1 MGLYIKRALLLLL
14 LLQIGMQ
21 TRADFY
27 YFLNHKEKTA
37 YRINS
42 ITWNLEKLKR
52 EGEWIVLNRIKLDSA
67 TTTSLAKNIEIN
79 QISSDVPNHV
89 YFSANCT
96 NQFYR
101 LDLKSM
107 IFNRM
112 DKTFYRGDNCHAYH
126 FFRKGVLHS
135 VGGYGFWR
143 TNNHIIYF
151 DEKSKEWEAYS
162 STGTPPQGIYGGF
175 VAYLPEKDELISFMN
190 YSHDVNVNNGTF
202 FRDKAIYTYSFKTN
216 KWSQRGSVY
225 SKFFLELFD
234 KTNLDPHNG
243 NYFTGK
249 YFIMPAIPFSGFQEY
264 YAIDART
271 LEIFNFKDNVNRLTK
286 FSIYP
291 HENNVN
297 EVLRNKE
304 LVLNIRP
311 NQSENV
317 VYVDGQLEN
326 LDALFLNAKSAGFI
340 YEEIWYQSESFTW
353 FLCFLIISLIVLGVL
368 KKGKSLFFKRFTYA
382 NELKFSGDLVN
393 KTTIFLL
400 KRLVETYET
409 GGIDVDETNS
419 ILGLTTLAHDAQ
431 RYKRS
436 AIVKEANVK
445 LALLTNCHDT
455 IQRQDSELDRRQKR
469 YMINSMAIKSIKEFI
484 KS

>member
-1 MGLYIKRALLLLL
+1 
-14 LLQIGMQ
+14 
-21 TRADFY
+21 
-27 YFLNHKEKTA
+27 
-37 YRINS
+37 
-42 ITWNLEKLKR
+42 
-52 EGEWIVLNRIKLDSA
+52 
-67 TTTSLAKNIEIN
+67 
-79 QISSDVPNHV
+79 
-89 YFSANCT
+89 
-96 NQFYR
+96 
-101 LDLKSM
+101 M

-175 VAYLPEKDELISFMN
+175 VAYIPEKDELISFMN
-190 YSHDVNVNNGTF
+190 YSHDVNVNNGAF
-202 FRDKAIYTYSFKTN
+202 FRDKAIYRYSFKNN
-216 KWSQRGSVY
+216 KWVQIGSVY
-225 SKFFLELFD
+225 SKMFLELFD
-234 KTNLDPHNG
+234 KTNPDPHNG
-243 NYFTGK
+243 HYFTGK

-264 YAIDART
+264 YAINART
-271 LEIFNFKDNVNRLTK
+271 LEIFNFKDYANRLTR
-286 FSIYP
+286 FNIYS
-291 HENNVN
+291 HESKVN

-311 NQSENV
+311 NQSEKV
-317 VYVDGQLEN
+317 VYVDSQLEN
-326 LDALFLNAKSAGFI
+326 VDALFLNLKSVGFI
-340 YEEIWYQSESFTW
+340 NEQIWYQSEMFNWYLS
-353 FLCFLIISLIVLGVL
+353 LLLIAIIVLGVL
-368 KKGKSLFFKRFTYA
+368 KKGKSLFFKRFKYA
-382 NELKFSGDLVN
+382 NELKFSGNLVN
-393 KTTIFLL
+393 KSTIFLL
-400 KRLVETYET
+400 KRLVETYAT

-455 IQRQDSELDRRQKR
+455 IQRQDSDLDRRQKR
-469 YMINSMAIKSIKEFI
+469 YMINSLAINAVKDFLKP
-484 KS
+484 

>member
-1 MGLYIKRALLLLL
+1 MGLYIKRAFLLLLL
-14 LLQIGMQ
+14 LHIGMQ

-67 TTTSLAKNIEIN
+67 TNTSLAKNIEIN

-216 KWSQRGSVY
+216 KWSNRGSVY

-326 LDALFLNAKSAGFI
+326 LDALFLNAKSVGFI

-469 YMINSMAIKSIKEFI
+469 YMINPIAINSIKEFI

>member
-1 MGLYIKRALLLLL
+1 MGLYIKRAFLLVI
-14 LLQIGMQ
+14 LLQIGLQ

-27 YFLNHKEKTA
+27 YFLHHKDKTA

-42 ITWNLEKLKR
+42 VNWNLEKLQS
-52 EGEWIVLNRIKLDSA
+52 EGKWVVLNRIKLDSA
-67 TTTSLAKNIEIN
+67 TRTSLPVNIEIN
-79 QISSDVPNHV
+79 QIPSEDLNQV

-101 LDLKSM
+101 FDLKSM

-175 VAYLPEKDELISFMN
+175 VAYIPEKDELISFMN
-190 YSHDVNVNNGTF
+190 YSHDVNLNNGTF
-202 FRDKAIYTYSFKTN
+202 FRDKAIYRYSFKNN
-216 KWSQRGSVY
+216 KWVQIGSVY
-225 SKFFLELFD
+225 SKMFLELFD
-234 KTNLDPHNG
+234 KTNPDPHNG
-243 NYFTGK
+243 HYFTGK

-264 YAIDART
+264 YAINART
-271 LEIFNFKDNVNRLTK
+271 LEIFNFKDYANRLTR
-286 FSIYP
+286 FNIYS
-291 HENNVN
+291 HESKVI
-297 EVLRNKE
+297 EVLRNNE

-311 NQSENV
+311 NQSEDV
-317 VYVDGQLEN
+317 VYVDSQLEN
-326 LDALFLNAKSAGFI
+326 VDALFLNLKSVGFI
-340 YEEIWYQSESFTW
+340 NEQIWYQSEMFNWYLS
-353 FLCFLIISLIVLGVL
+353 LLLIAIIVWGVL
-368 KKGKSLFFKRFTYA
+368 KKGKSLFFKRFKYA
-382 NELKFSGDLVN
+382 NELKFSGNLIN
-393 KTTIFLL
+393 KSTIFLL
-400 KRLVETYET
+400 KRLVDTYTT

-419 ILGLTTLAHDAQ
+419 ILRLTTLAHDSQ

-455 IQRQDSELDRRQKR
+455 IQRQDSDLDRRQKR
-469 YMINSMAIKSIKEFI
+469 YMINSLAINAVKDFLKP
-484 KS
+484 

>member
-1 MGLYIKRALLLLL
+1 MGLYIKRAFLLLL

-67 TTTSLAKNIEIN
+67 TNTSLAKNIEIN

-353 FLCFLIISLIVLGVL
+353 FLCFLIISFIVLGVL
-368 KKGKSLFFKRFTYA
+368 KKGKSLFFKRFKYA

>member
-1 MGLYIKRALLLLL
+1 MGLYIKRAFLLVI
-14 LLQIGMQ
+14 LLQIGLQ

-27 YFLNHKEKTA
+27 YFLHHKDKIA
-37 YRINS
+37 NRINS
-42 ITWNLEKLKR
+42 TTWNLEKLQK
-52 EGEWIVLNRIKLDSA
+52 EGKWLVLNPIKLDSA
-67 TTTSLAKNIEIN
+67 TKTSLPINIEIN
-79 QISSDVPNHV
+79 QIPSEDVNQV

-107 IFNRM
+107 IFNRV

-135 VGGYGFWR
+135 AGGYGFWR

-175 VAYLPEKDELISFMN
+175 VAYIPEKDELISFMN
-190 YSHDVNVNNGTF
+190 YSHDVNKNNGTF
-202 FRDKAIYTYSFKTN
+202 FRDKAIYTYSFKSN

-225 SKFFLELFD
+225 SKAFLELFD
-234 KTNLDPHNG
+234 KTNPDPHNG
-243 NYFTGK
+243 HYFTGK

-264 YAIDART
+264 YAINART
-271 LEIFNFKDNVNRLTK
+271 LEMFNFKDNSNRLTK

-297 EVLRNKE
+297 EILRNKE

-311 NQSENV
+311 NQSEKV

-326 LDALFLNAKSAGFI
+326 IDALFLNSKSVGFI
-340 YEEIWYQSESFTW
+340 NEEIWYQSEMFKW
-353 FLCFLIISLIVLGVL
+353 YLCLVLISLIVWWIL
-368 KKGKSLFFKRFTYA
+368 KKGKSLFFKRFKYA
-382 NELKFSGDLVN
+382 NELKFSGSLVN
-393 KTTIFLL
+393 ETTIFLL
-400 KRLVETYET
+400 KRLVETYAT

-455 IQRQDSELDRRQKR
+455 IQRQDSDLDRRQKR
-469 YMINSMAIKSIKEFI
+469 YMINSLAINAVKDFLKP
-484 KS
+484 

>member
-1 MGLYIKRALLLLL
+1 MGLYIKRAFLLLLL
-14 LLQIGMQ
+14 LHIGMQ

>member
-1 MGLYIKRALLLLL
+1 MGLYIKRAFLLVI
-14 LLQIGMQ
+14 LLQIGLQ

-27 YFLNHKEKTA
+27 YFLHHKEKTA

-42 ITWNLEKLKR
+42 TTWNLEKLQS
-52 EGEWIVLNRIKLDSA
+52 EGKWVVLNRIKLDSA
-67 TTTSLAKNIEIN
+67 TRTSLPVNIEIN
-79 QISSDVPNHV
+79 QIPSEDANQV

-101 LDLKSM
+101 FDLKSM

-175 VAYLPEKDELISFMN
+175 VAYIPEKDELISFMN
-190 YSHDVNVNNGTF
+190 YSHDVNLNNGTF
-202 FRDKAIYTYSFKTN
+202 FRDKAIYTYSFKIN
-216 KWSQRGSVY
+216 KWFQRGSVY
-225 SKFFLELFD
+225 SKAFLELFD
-234 KTNLDPHNG
+234 KMNPDPHNG
-243 NYFTGK
+243 HYFTGK

-264 YAIDART
+264 YAINART
-271 LEIFNFKDNVNRLTK
+271 LEIFNFKDNSNRLTK

-291 HENNVN
+291 HKNNVN
-297 EVLRNKE
+297 EVLRNNE

-311 NQSENV
+311 NQSEKV
-317 VYVDGQLEN
+317 VYVDSQLEN
-326 LDALFLNAKSAGFI
+326 IDALFLNSKSVGFI
-340 YEEIWYQSESFTW
+340 NEEVWYKSEMFKW
-353 FLCFLIISLIVLGVL
+353 YLCLLLISLIVWWVL
-368 KKGKSLFFKRFTYA
+368 KKGKSLFFKRFKYA
-382 NELKFSGDLVN
+382 NELKFSGNLVN
-393 KTTIFLL
+393 KSTIFLL
-400 KRLVETYET
+400 KRLVETYAT

-455 IQRQDSELDRRQKR
+455 IQRQDSDLDRRQKR
-469 YMINSMAIKSIKEFI
+469 YMINSLAINAVKDFLNP
-484 KS
+484 

>member
-1 MGLYIKRALLLLL
+1 MGLYIKRAFLLVI
-14 LLQIGMQ
+14 LLQIGLQ

-27 YFLNHKEKTA
+27 YFLHHKEKTA

-42 ITWNLEKLKR
+42 ITWNLEKLQR
-52 EGEWIVLNRIKLDSA
+52 VGNWVVLNRIKLDSA
-67 TTTSLAKNIEIN
+67 TRTSLPVNVEIN
-79 QISSDVPNHV
+79 QIPSEDANQV

-96 NQFYR
+96 NQLYR

-135 VGGYGFWR
+135 AGGYGFWR

-175 VAYLPEKDELISFMN
+175 VAYIPEKDELISFMN
-190 YSHDVNVNNGTF
+190 YSHDVNKNNGTF
-202 FRDKAIYTYSFKTN
+202 FRDKAIYTYSFKSN

-225 SKFFLELFD
+225 SKAFLELFD
-234 KTNLDPHNG
+234 KTNPDPHNG
-243 NYFTGK
+243 HYFTGK

-264 YAIDART
+264 YAINART
-271 LEIFNFKDNVNRLTK
+271 LEMFNFKDNSNRLTK

-311 NQSENV
+311 NQSEKV

-326 LDALFLNAKSAGFI
+326 IDALFLNSKSVGFI
-340 YEEIWYQSESFTW
+340 NEEVWYKSEMFKW
-353 FLCFLIISLIVLGVL
+353 YICLLLISLIVWWVL
-368 KKGKSLFFKRFTYA
+368 KKGKSLIFKRFKYA
-382 NELKFSGDLVN
+382 NELKFSGNLVN
-393 KTTIFLL
+393 KSTILLL
-400 KRLVETYET
+400 KRLVETYAT

-419 ILGLTTLAHDAQ
+419 ILGLTTLANDAQ

-455 IQRQDSELDRRQKR
+455 IQRQDSDLDRRQKR
-469 YMINSMAIKSIKEFI
+469 YMINSLAINAVKDFLKP
-484 KS
+484 

>member
-1 MGLYIKRALLLLL
+1 MGVYIKRAFLLVI
-14 LLQIGMQ
+14 LLQIGLQ

-27 YFLNHKEKTA
+27 YFLHHKEKTA

-42 ITWNLEKLKR
+42 VNWNLEKLQS
-52 EGEWIVLNRIKLDSA
+52 EGKWVVLNRIKLDSA
-67 TTTSLAKNIEIN
+67 TRTSLPVNIEIN
-79 QISSDVPNHV
+79 QIPFEDPNIV

-101 LDLKSM
+101 FDLKSM

-162 STGTPPQGIYGGF
+162 SSGTPPAGVYGGF

-190 YSHDVNVNNGTF
+190 YSHDVNVNNGAF
-202 FRDKAIYTYSFKTN
+202 FRDKAIYRYSFKVN
-216 KWSQRGSVY
+216 KWSKLGSVY
-225 SKFFLELFD
+225 SKVFLDLFN
-234 KTNLDPHNG
+234 KTSPSPHHG

-249 YFIMPAIPFSGFQEY
+249 YFIMSAIPFSGFHEY
-264 YAIDART
+264 YGIDART
-271 LEIFNFKDNVNRLTK
+271 LEIFNFKDDTNKLTK
-286 FSIYP
+286 FNIYP
-291 HENNVN
+291 N
-297 EVLRNKE
+297 ESTANEILRNKE
-304 LVLNIRP
+304 LILNIRP

-326 LDALFLNAKSAGFI
+326 IDALFLSAKSVGFI
-340 YEEIWYQSESFTW
+340 YEEIWYQSERFTW
-353 FLCFLIISLIVLGVL
+353 VLCFLIISLIVGWVL
-368 KKGKSLFFKRFTYA
+368 KKGKSLFFKRFKYA
-382 NELKFSGDLVN
+382 NELKFSGNLVN
-393 KTTIFLL
+393 KSTIFLL
-400 KRLVETYET
+400 KRLVDTYAT

-419 ILGLTTLAHDAQ
+419 ILGLTTLAHDSQ

-455 IQRQDSELDRRQKR
+455 IQRQDSDLDRRQKR
-469 YMINSMAIKSIKEFI
+469 YMINSLAINAVKDFLKH
-484 KS
+484 

>member
-1 MGLYIKRALLLLL
+1 MGLYIKRAFLLLL

-27 YFLNHKEKTA
+27 YFLHHKEKTA

-42 ITWNLEKLKR
+42 ITLNLEKLKR
-52 EGEWIVLNRIKLDSA
+52 EGEWIVLNQIKLDSA
-67 TTTSLAKNIEIN
+67 TTASLAKNIEIN
-79 QISSDVPNHV
+79 HIPSEDPNIV

-96 NQFYR
+96 NQFFR
-101 LDLKSM
+101 FDLKSM
-107 IFNRM
+107 IFNRV

-264 YAIDART
+264 YAINART

-326 LDALFLNAKSAGFI
+326 LDALFLNAKSVGFI

-469 YMINSMAIKSIKEFI
+469 YMINSIAIKSIKEFI

>member
-27 YFLNHKEKTA
+27 YFLQHNEKSA
-37 YRINS
+37 YRINTNS
-42 ITWNLEKLKR
+42 SNLEKFQK
-52 EGEWIVLNRIKLDSA
+52 EGKWEIVKAVKFDSLTFISIPKNVVISQIPSLDS
-67 TTTSLAKNIEIN
+67 SK
-79 QISSDVPNHV
+79 V
-89 YFSANCT
+89 YFIANCT
-96 NQFYR
+96 NQFY
-101 LDLKSM
+101 LFDLKTM
-107 IFNRM
+107 LFKRM

-162 STGTPPQGIYGGF
+162 SNGTPPFGIYGGF
-175 VAYLPEKDELISFMN
+175 VAYIPEKDELISFMN
-190 YSHDVNVNNGTF
+190 YTHDVSINNGAF
-202 FRDKAIYTYSFKTN
+202 FRDKSIYVYSFKKGIWT
-216 KWSQRGSVY
+216 KSGMVY
-225 SKFFLELFD
+225 SKEFLEIFN
-234 KTNLDPHNG
+234 KTAILPHFT

-249 YFIMPAIPFSGFQEY
+249 YFIIPAIPFSGFNQY
-264 YAIDART
+264 YAINART
-271 LEIFNFKDNVNRLTK
+271 LELFFYKDVTNRLSK
-286 FSIYP
+286 FQIEPYGGP
-291 HENNVN
+291 RNV
-297 EVLRNKE
+297 VLGNHN
-304 LVLNIRP
+304 LLLNIRP
-311 NQSENV
+311 NQSEKDV
-317 VYVDGQLEN
+317 FEDLQLEN
-326 LDALFLNAKSAGFI
+326 MDDLFVNAKSVGFI
-340 YEEIWYQSESFTW
+340 HDEIWYQSDSFTW
-353 FLCFLIISLIVLGVL
+353 FLCFLIISLIVGGVF
-368 KKGKSLFFKRFTYA
+368 KKGKSLFLKRFKYV
-382 NELKFSGDLVN
+382 NELKFSSNLVN
-393 KTTIFLL
+393 KSTIFLL

-469 YMINSMAIKSIKEFI
+469 YMINSMAIKSIKEFV